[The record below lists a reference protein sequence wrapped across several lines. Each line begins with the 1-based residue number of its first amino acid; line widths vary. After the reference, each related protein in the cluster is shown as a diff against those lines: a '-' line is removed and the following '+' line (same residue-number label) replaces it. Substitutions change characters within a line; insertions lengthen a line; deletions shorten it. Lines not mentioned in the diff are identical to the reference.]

1 MCPSESGNGWC
12 LALQRVASWCAECWS
27 FWSFIWTTNTLSY
40 TLYLWNQTPN
50 HNVEF
55 EAVHNT
61 HHEICSM
68 LDFWGTRINW
78 PIDCGPYNGGSPG
91 EGRGF
96 HFQNRRFRTRGWA
109 MWRHKHWIWPETV
122 WPIEWIK
129 MNKSKVQVSNWKFH
143 FNFLQLKCSAFGHQ
157 KRPAFLQENFLWYVN
172 SLI

>member
-1 MCPSESGNGWC
+1 MCSCWNWHWKQTTTR
-12 LALQRVASWCAECWS
+12 LNWRVFPILITLCKYVLCW
-27 FWSFIWTTNTLSY
+27 I
-40 TLYLWNQTPN
+40 
-50 HNVEF
+50 
-55 EAVHNT
+55 
-61 HHEICSM
+61 SM
-68 LDFWGTRINW
+68 NFWGARINW

-122 WPIEWIK
+122 WQNESEWIR
-129 MNKSKVQVSNWKFH
+129 MNKSKVQVSNWNCH

-157 KRPAFLQENFLWYVN
+157 KSPAFLQENFLWYVN

>member
-1 MCPSESGNGWC
+1 MCSCWNWHWK
-12 LALQRVASWCAECWS
+12 QTTTRQNWRVFPILITLCKYVLCW
-27 FWSFIWTTNTLSY
+27 I
-40 TLYLWNQTPN
+40 
-50 HNVEF
+50 
-55 EAVHNT
+55 
-61 HHEICSM
+61 SM
-68 LDFWGTRINW
+68 NFWGARINW

-172 SLI
+172 SFNIV

>member
-1 MCPSESGNGWC
+1 MCSCWNWHWKQTTTR
-12 LALQRVASWCAECWS
+12 LNWRVFPILITLCKYVLCW
-27 FWSFIWTTNTLSY
+27 I
-40 TLYLWNQTPN
+40 
-50 HNVEF
+50 
-55 EAVHNT
+55 
-61 HHEICSM
+61 SM
-68 LDFWGTRINW
+68 NFWGARINW

-172 SLI
+172 SFNIV

>member
-1 MCPSESGNGWC
+1 MCSCWNWHWKQTTTR
-12 LALQRVASWCAECWS
+12 LNWRVFPILITLCKYVLCW
-27 FWSFIWTTNTLSY
+27 I
-40 TLYLWNQTPN
+40 
-50 HNVEF
+50 
-55 EAVHNT
+55 
-61 HHEICSM
+61 SM
-68 LDFWGTRINW
+68 NFWGARINW

-91 EGRGF
+91 EGGF

-122 WPIEWIK
+122 WQNESEWIR
-129 MNKSKVQVSNWKFH
+129 MNKSKVQVSNWNCH

>member
-1 MCPSESGNGWC
+1 MCSCWNWHWKQTTTR
-12 LALQRVASWCAECWS
+12 LNWRVFPILITLCKYVLCW
-27 FWSFIWTTNTLSY
+27 I
-40 TLYLWNQTPN
+40 
-50 HNVEF
+50 
-55 EAVHNT
+55 
-61 HHEICSM
+61 SM
-68 LDFWGTRINW
+68 NFWGARINW

-96 HFQNRRFRTRGWA
+96 HFQNGRFRTHGWA

-172 SLI
+172 SFNIV